1 MRQVLISMRLPR
13 ETVEYFKAHYE
24 EYTGGMREVLVKEAS
39 KAKLKRGKRDEA
51 NRDAARYV

>member
-13 ETVEYFKAHYE
+13 ETVEYFKANYE

-39 KAKLKRGKRDEA
+39 KDKRGKRDEA
-51 NRDAARYV
+51 ARESARYV